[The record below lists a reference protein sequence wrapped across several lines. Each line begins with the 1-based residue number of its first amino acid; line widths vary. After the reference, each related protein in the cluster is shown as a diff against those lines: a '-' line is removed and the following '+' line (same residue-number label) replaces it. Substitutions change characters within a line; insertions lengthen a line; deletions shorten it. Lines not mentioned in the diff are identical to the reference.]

1 MISKEVFMKLQNF
14 IDELI
19 SLYGENKITKDTLDS
34 MNLYAS
40 RLTDSDDLEEV
51 LDDKIHIIS
60 RKEERRYLFDDKDH
74 AQSIVTTKIKYRGNK
89 YLIVTDDTTYNSF
102 GIRYTRRLFSKEGGL
117 LGETIINQV
126 DRTGEER
133 KGFRHDFALH
143 EALLKKGLLSERDFE
158 DKSYGEENNQ

>member
-1 MISKEVFMKLQNF
+1 MKLQNF
-14 IDELI
+14 LGELLK
-19 SLYGENKITKDTLDS
+19 LYEGNKITKDTLDS
-34 MNLYAS
+34 MKLYAS
-40 RLTDSDDLEEV
+40 RLTDGDGLEEILDNKVYV
-51 LDDKIHIIS
+51 LN
-60 RKEERRYLFDDKDH
+60 RKEEQRYLFDKDSNYT
-74 AQSIVTTKIKYRGNK
+74 QSISTTEIKYRGNK

-158 DKSYGEENNQ
+158 DESYDEENNQ

>member
-1 MISKEVFMKLQNF
+1 MKLQNF
-14 IDELI
+14 LDELLK
-19 SLYGENKITKDTLDS
+19 LYEGNKITKDTLDS

-40 RLTDSDDLEEV
+40 RLTDGVDLEEV
-51 LDDKIHIIS
+51 LDDKVYVLN
-60 RKEERRYLFDDKDH
+60 RKEEQRYLFDDKDH
-74 AQSIVTTKIKYRGNK
+74 AQFIVTTEVKYRGNK
-89 YLIVTDDTTYNSF
+89 YMIITDDSTNKDC
-102 GIRYTRRLFSKEGGL
+102 GIRYTRRLFSEEGGL

>member
-1 MISKEVFMKLQNF
+1 MKLQNF

-74 AQSIVTTKIKYRGNK
+74 AQSIVSTEIKYRGNK

-158 DKSYGEENNQ
+158 DKSHGEENNQ

>member
-1 MISKEVFMKLQNF
+1 MKLQNF

-34 MNLYAS
+34 MKLYS
-40 RLTDSDDLEEV
+40 DRLTDGVDLEEILDNKVYV
-51 LDDKIHIIS
+51 LN
-60 RKEERRYLFDDKDH
+60 RKEEQRYLFDDKDY
-74 AQSIVTTKIKYRGNK
+74 AQSIVTTEIKYRGNK
-89 YLIVTDDTTYNSF
+89 YLIITDDTTYNCF

-143 EALLKKGLLSERDFE
+143 EALLKKGLLSKLDFE
-158 DKSYGEENNQ
+158 DESYGEENNQ

>member
-1 MISKEVFMKLQNF
+1 MKRQNF
-14 IDELI
+14 LDELLK
-19 SLYGENKITKDTLDS
+19 LYEEKKITKDTLDS

-40 RLTDSDDLEEV
+40 RLTDGVDLEEV
-51 LDDKIHIIS
+51 LDNKVYVLN
-60 RKEERRYLFDDKDH
+60 RKEEQRYLFDDKDH
-74 AQSIVTTKIKYRGNK
+74 AQSIVTTEIKYRGNK
-89 YLIVTDDTTYNSF
+89 YMIITDDTTYNSF

-143 EALLKKGLLSERDFE
+143 EALLKKGLLSKLDFE
-158 DKSYGEENNQ
+158 DESYGEENNQ

>member
-1 MISKEVFMKLQNF
+1 MKPQNF

-19 SLYGENKITKDTLDS
+19 SLYGENKITKDTLDN
-34 MNLYAS
+34 MIFYAS
-40 RLTDSDDLEEV
+40 RLTDGDDLEEV
-51 LDDKIHIIS
+51 LDDKVYVLS
-60 RKEERRYLFDDKDH
+60 RKEEQRYLFDNKDH
-74 AQSIVTTKIKYRGNK
+74 AQSIVTTEVKYRGDK
-89 YLIVTDDTTYNSF
+89 YVIITDDTTYNCF

-158 DKSYGEENNQ
+158 DENYVEENNQ

>member
-1 MISKEVFMKLQNF
+1 MKLQNF

-34 MNLYAS
+34 MKLYS
-40 RLTDSDDLEEV
+40 DRLTDGVDLEEILDNKVYV
-51 LDDKIHIIS
+51 LN
-60 RKEERRYLFDDKDH
+60 RKEEQRYLFDGKDH
-74 AQSIVTTKIKYRGNK
+74 AQSIVTTEIKYRGNK
-89 YLIVTDDTTYNSF
+89 YMIISDDTTYNCF

>member
-1 MISKEVFMKLQNF
+1 MKLQNF
-14 IDELI
+14 LDELLK
-19 SLYGENKITKDTLDS
+19 LYEENKITKDTLDS
-34 MNLYAS
+34 MKLYS
-40 RLTDSDDLEEV
+40 DRLTDGNGLEEI
-51 LDDKIHIIS
+51 LDDKVYVLS
-60 RKEERRYLFDDKDH
+60 RKEEQRYLFDNRDH
-74 AQSIVTTKIKYRGNK
+74 AQSIVTTEIKYHGNK
-89 YLIVTDDTTYNSF
+89 YVIITDDTTYNCF

>member
-1 MISKEVFMKLQNF
+1 MKLQNF

-60 RKEERRYLFDDKDH
+60 RKEERRYLFDNKDH
-74 AQSIVTTKIKYRGNK
+74 AQSIVTTEIKYRGNK
-89 YLIVTDDTTYNSF
+89 YLIVTDDTTCNSF

-158 DKSYGEENNQ
+158 DESYGEENNQ

>member
-1 MISKEVFMKLQNF
+1 MKLQDF

-19 SLYGENKITKDTLDS
+19 SLYEESKLTKDTLDS
-34 MNLYAS
+34 MKLYAS
-40 RLTDSDDLEEV
+40 RLTDGDGLEEV
-51 LDDKIHIIS
+51 LDDKVYVLS
-60 RKEERRYLFDDKDH
+60 CKKEQRYLFDKDSNYT
-74 AQSIVTTKIKYRGNK
+74 QSISTTEIKYRGNK

-143 EALLKKGLLSERDFE
+143 EALLKKGLLSKLDFGDE
-158 DKSYGEENNQ
+158 SYGEEDSQ

>member
-1 MISKEVFMKLQNF
+1 MKLQNF
-14 IDELI
+14 MDELI

-40 RLTDSDDLEEV
+40 RLTDGDDLEEILDGKVYV
-51 LDDKIHIIS
+51 LS
-60 RKEERRYLFDDKDH
+60 RKEEQRYLFDNRDH
-74 AQSIVTTKIKYRGNK
+74 AQSIITTEIKYRGNK

-126 DRTGEER
+126 DRTGEEH

>member
-1 MISKEVFMKLQNF
+1 MKPQNF
-14 IDELI
+14 IDELT
-19 SLYGENKITKDTLDS
+19 SLYGENKITKDTLDN
-34 MNLYAS
+34 MIFYAS
-40 RLTDSDDLEEV
+40 RLTDGDDLEEV
-51 LDDKIHIIS
+51 LDDKVYVLS
-60 RKEERRYLFDDKDH
+60 RKEEQRYLFDNKDH
-74 AQSIVTTKIKYRGNK
+74 AQSIVTTEVKYRGDK
-89 YLIVTDDTTYNSF
+89 YVIITDDTTYNCF

-158 DKSYGEENNQ
+158 DENYVEENNQ

>member
-1 MISKEVFMKLQNF
+1 MKLQNF
-14 IDELI
+14 LDELLK
-19 SLYGENKITKDTLDS
+19 LYEENKITKDTLDS
-34 MNLYAS
+34 MKLYS
-40 RLTDSDDLEEV
+40 ERLTDGVDLEEILDNKVYV
-51 LDDKIHIIS
+51 LN
-60 RKEERRYLFDDKDH
+60 RKEEQRYLFDDKDH
-74 AQSIVTTKIKYRGNK
+74 PQSIVTTEIKYRGNK

-143 EALLKKGLLSERDFE
+143 EALLKKGLLSKLDFE
-158 DKSYGEENNQ
+158 DESYGEENNQ

>member
-1 MISKEVFMKLQNF
+1 MKLQNF
-14 IDELI
+14 MDELI
-19 SLYGENKITKDTLDS
+19 SLYEENKITKDTLDS

-40 RLTDSDDLEEV
+40 RLTDGDDLEEILDGKVYV
-51 LDDKIHIIS
+51 LS
-60 RKEERRYLFDDKDH
+60 RKEEQRYLFDNRDH
-74 AQSIVTTKIKYRGNK
+74 AQSIITTEIKYRGNK

-143 EALLKKGLLSERDFE
+143 EALLKKGLLSEIDFE
-158 DKSYGEENNQ
+158 DKNYGEENNQ

>member
-1 MISKEVFMKLQNF
+1 MKLQNF

-60 RKEERRYLFDDKDH
+60 RKEERRYLFDNKDH
-74 AQSIVTTKIKYRGNK
+74 AQSIVTTEIKYRGNK

-158 DKSYGEENNQ
+158 DESYGEENNQ

>member
-1 MISKEVFMKLQNF
+1 MKLQNF

-74 AQSIVTTKIKYRGNK
+74 AQSIVTTEVKYRGNK
-89 YLIVTDDTTYNSF
+89 YVIITDDTTYNCF

-158 DKSYGEENNQ
+158 DKSHGEENNQ

>member
-1 MISKEVFMKLQNF
+1 MKLQNF

>member
-1 MISKEVFMKLQNF
+1 MKLQNF

-74 AQSIVTTKIKYRGNK
+74 AQSIVTTQIKYRGNK

-158 DKSYGEENNQ
+158 DKSHGEENNQ

>member
-1 MISKEVFMKLQNF
+1 MKLQNF

-19 SLYGENKITKDTLDS
+19 SLYEENKITKDTLDS
-34 MNLYAS
+34 MKLYS
-40 RLTDSDDLEEV
+40 DRLTDGDDLEEI
-51 LDDKIHIIS
+51 LDDKVYVLS
-60 RKEERRYLFDDKDH
+60 RKEEQRYLFDGKDH
-74 AQSIVTTKIKYRGNK
+74 AQSIVTTEIKYHGNK
-89 YLIVTDDTTYNSF
+89 YMIITDDTTYNSF

-158 DKSYGEENNQ
+158 DENYGEENNQ

>member
-1 MISKEVFMKLQNF
+1 MKLQNF

-74 AQSIVTTKIKYRGNK
+74 AQSIVSTEIKYRGNK

-158 DKSYGEENNQ
+158 DENYGEENNQ

>member
-1 MISKEVFMKLQNF
+1 MKLQNF

-74 AQSIVTTKIKYRGNK
+74 AQSIVTTEIKYRGNK

-158 DKSYGEENNQ
+158 DKSHGEENNQ

>member
-1 MISKEVFMKLQNF
+1 MKLQNF

-40 RLTDSDDLEEV
+40 RLTDGDDLEEV
-51 LDDKIHIIS
+51 LDDKVYVLS
-60 RKEERRYLFDDKDH
+60 CKKEQRYLFDKDSNYT
-74 AQSIVTTKIKYRGNK
+74 QSISTTEIKYRGNK

-126 DRTGEER
+126 DRSGEER

-158 DKSYGEENNQ
+158 DKSHGEENNQ

>member
-1 MISKEVFMKLQNF
+1 MKLQNF

-51 LDDKIHIIS
+51 LDDNIHIIS

-74 AQSIVTTKIKYRGNK
+74 AQSIVTTEIKYRGNK

-158 DKSYGEENNQ
+158 DKSHGEENNQ